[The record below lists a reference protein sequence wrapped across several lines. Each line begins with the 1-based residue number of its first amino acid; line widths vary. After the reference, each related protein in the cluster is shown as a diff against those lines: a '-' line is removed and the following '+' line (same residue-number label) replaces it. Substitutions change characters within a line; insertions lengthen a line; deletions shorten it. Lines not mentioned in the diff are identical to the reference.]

1 MPIYKYT
8 ASKGSS
14 GKEIKG
20 IIEALNITT
29 ARTLLRRQ
37 GFYLR
42 SIKEDQE
49 KREREL
55 FPGLAKL
62 LYRVPRRVISL
73 FARRLGTLL
82 EAGLPLDRS
91 LNNILQQTENEHL
104 KKALITIRADVTEGG
119 LLSDSFKKH
128 PTLFP
133 PIYYHLVAIG
143 EKTGTYEKSLIRL
156 ADLEDAN
163 EKLRSKVVSASIYPV
178 IMLFLLG
185 GIMSFLLTVVFP
197 QIKKL
202 FTELNA
208 KLPLI
213 TRIIIA
219 ISDTLSSSWMFLIIG
234 GAVGIFYLFY
244 NWKSKSPGKEKWEKF
259 ILRLP
264 VIGNLNR
271 KVLIARFTRNL
282 GIMLLSRVPLIMA
295 LQVVARLVDH
305 NIFSKEISIV
315 IERIKEGAKLS
326 ESFKD
331 SQILNLMVLGMLS
344 AGESSD
350 QVPQMINK
358 VAEVME
364 VDVETSIDRASTLLE
379 PIMIVV
385 MGLMIVIIMSAILLP
400 MYDLTNQLQY

>member
-1 MPIYKYT
+1 MPIYKYIAT
-8 ASKGSS
+8 KQGSK
-14 GKEIKG
+14 ETKG
-20 IIEALNITT
+20 LIEAPTIAS
-29 ARTLLRRQ
+29 ARALLRRQ

-42 SIKEDQE
+42 SISEDKE
-49 KREREL
+49 RHEREL
-55 FPGLAKL
+55 FPMLAKL
-62 LYRVPRRVISL
+62 MYRVPRRMVSL

-104 KKALITIRADVTEGG
+104 KKAIIDIKSSVTEGG
-119 LLSDSFKKH
+119 LLSDALQKH

-133 PIYYHLVAIG
+133 PIYYHLVSIG

-163 EKLRSKVVSASIYPV
+163 EKLRSKIVSASIYPV

-202 FTELNA
+202 FSELNA
-208 KLPLI
+208 KLPLL
-213 TRIIIA
+213 TRIIIT
-219 ISDTLSSSWMFLIIG
+219 ISDTLSSGWMFLIIG
-234 GAVGIFYLFY
+234 SVVGTGYLFY
-244 NWKSKSPGKEKWEKF
+244 QWKSKSPGREKWERFVLK
-259 ILRLP
+259 LP
-264 VIGNLNR
+264 VIGHLNK

-295 LQVVARLVDH
+295 LQVVSKLVEH
-305 NIFSKEISIV
+305 NIFASEIMLV
-315 IERIKEGAKLS
+315 IERIKEGERMS
-326 ESFKD
+326 EAFKD
-331 SQILNLMVLGMLS
+331 SKILDLMVLGMLS

-350 QVPQMINK
+350 QIPQMINK
-358 VAEVME
+358 VADVVE
-364 VDVETSIDRASTLLE
+364 VDVESSIDRASTLLE

-400 MYDLTNQLQY
+400 MYGLTKQLQL